1 MKSVSRAVFL
11 HLELIGSHDGRLR
24 PRTVAR
30 VALSGV
36 TIGFTRRSH
45 SRSAKVSKAATG
57 GARRDT
63 EGGFDPM
70 AGAGPRRSSEPAASG
85 T

>member
-1 MKSVSRAVFL
+1 MPCFKGNLGACPLTVVPRV
-11 HLELIGSHDGRLR
+11 GHDLPNDLPDRL
-24 PRTVAR
+24 
-30 VALSGV
+30 
-36 TIGFTRRSH
+36 TRRSH
-45 SRSAKVSKAATG
+45 SRSPKVSKAATG

-70 AGAGPRRSSEPAASG
+70 TGAGPRRSSEPAASG